1 MMKLKKLYSEPAI
14 FDPIE
19 FADGI
24 NLILGETTP
33 DNEKTNG
40 VGKSLAIEFLN
51 FGLLKR
57 FNESRVSLI
66 PKDLLPEDVCV
77 CLDFE
82 IAGRE
87 ITSRRTVAEP
97 DHPTLVTD
105 GKAVRHAKLSDAN
118 SYLTSLLFGSVHDKN
133 LPSFRKMM
141 GPLIRDERSEFKSI
155 INCYDT
161 DQRIPPD
168 YTPHLYLLHT
178 DPAPYREAR
187 DLAREIDTINAAKR
201 KARENIET
209 ITNKNIAE
217 AKADLNE
224 LSSQVERIQ
233 RDIDNLEN
241 VEAYDSVKDEIIDIE
256 DQLDV
261 LRSRQ
266 GVLKAE
272 LQKIRMFQGDNYI
285 DDKEVADLYN
295 QFKEGLGDLI
305 AKDLAQVTEFK
316 KRIDDFQRSL
326 IDSRKGSLDEE
337 LEQINK
343 QIATLDRKYK
353 ERLSILDQE
362 GLLKSLKQTISIHQK
377 KVEERSALSAFINRY
392 NEYEKDGKDRKRERD
407 EQIYLLE
414 SYVSNAKEVIE
425 SVEQSILD
433 IHEYVFGN
441 RKSSFEVKVSKNR
454 EIVKFELRTD
464 ADGSHSINREKVF
477 LYDVALLINQM
488 TADRHPGILIHDNI
502 FDVDQDTLIR
512 SLNFLI
518 DQSTLLK
525 DRQYILTINRDKFRS
540 ADLQKLKLDLDE
552 YARATYTKSGRFLQ
566 IDYQE
571 ISA

>member
-1 MMKLKKLYSEPAI
+1 MKLKKLYSEPEI
-14 FDPIE
+14 FDPIS
-19 FADGI
+19 FTDGI

-57 FNESRVSLI
+57 FNDSRVSRI
-66 PKDLLPEDVCV
+66 PREQLPEDVCI

-82 IAGRE
+82 IAGHQ
-87 ITSRRTVAEP
+87 ISCRRTIEEP
-97 DHPTLVTD
+97 DVPTLITD
-105 GKAVRHAKLSDAN
+105 GNAVRYAKLADAN
-118 SYLTSLLFGSVHDKN
+118 NYLTSLLFGSIYDKN
-133 LPSFRKMM
+133 LPSFRAMM

-168 YTPHLYLLHT
+168 YAPHLYLLHT

-187 DLAREIDTINAAKR
+187 DLAREIDLINAAKR
-201 KARENIET
+201 KAKENIET
-209 ITNKNIAE
+209 ITNKNVAE

-224 LSSQVERIQ
+224 LTSQVERIQ

-241 VEAYDSVKDEIIDIE
+241 VEGYDSVKDEIIEIE

-266 GVLKAE
+266 SVLKTE

-285 DDKEVADLYN
+285 DDEEVADLYN
-295 QFKEGLGDLI
+295 QFKDGLGDLI
-305 AKDLAQVTEFK
+305 AKDLAEVTEFK
-316 KRIDDFQRSL
+316 KKIDDFQRSL
-326 IDSRKGSLDEE
+326 IDNRKGSL
-337 LEQINK
+337 EQEVEKIHSEIVK
-343 QIATLDRKYK
+343 LDKKYK
-353 ERLSILDQE
+353 EKVSILDQE
-362 GLLKSLKQTISIHQK
+362 GLLKSLKQTIAIHQQ
-377 KVEERSALSAFINRY
+377 KVEEHSALSAFINKY
-392 NEYEKDGKDRKRERD
+392 NDYEKDGKDKKRERH

-488 TADRHPGILIHDNI
+488 TADRHPGILVHDNI
-502 FDVDQDTLIR
+502 FDVDQDTLIK
-512 SLNFLI
+512 SLNFLV
-518 DQSTLLK
+518 DQRSLLK

-540 ADLQKLKLDLDE
+540 ADLQKLMLDLDE
-552 YARATYTKSGRFLQ
+552 YARATYTKSNRFLE

-571 ISA
+571 LST